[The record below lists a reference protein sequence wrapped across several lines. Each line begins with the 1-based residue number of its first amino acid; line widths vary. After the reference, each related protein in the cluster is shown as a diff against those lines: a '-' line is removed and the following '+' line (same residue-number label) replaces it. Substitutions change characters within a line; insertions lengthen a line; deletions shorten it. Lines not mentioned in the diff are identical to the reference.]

1 MAIVALVGV
10 TLTAIPLVYLAID
23 GDLPAVMVDGG
34 YVVDEFALALKGLF
48 VASGYLV
55 LLMSVSYIE
64 SERYYQGEY
73 YFLLV
78 ASILGSVVMA
88 SSRDL
93 ITSSSGWSWSPGRS
107 SSSRAGARAM

>member
-1 MAIVALVGV
+1 MGGDRGGVGV

-23 GDLPAVMVDGG
+23 LPPVMVDGG

-78 ASILGSVVMA
+78 ASILGSVVMFVA
-88 SSRDL
+88 
-93 ITSSSGWSWSPGRS
+93 I
-107 SSSRAGARAM
+107 